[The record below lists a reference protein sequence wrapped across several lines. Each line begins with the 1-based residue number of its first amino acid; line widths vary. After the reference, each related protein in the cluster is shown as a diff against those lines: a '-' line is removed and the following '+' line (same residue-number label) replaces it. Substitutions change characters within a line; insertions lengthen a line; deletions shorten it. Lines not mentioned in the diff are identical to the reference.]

1 MTYTYSELLW
11 LFFLY
16 SFLGWILE
24 TITSAIK
31 HKHFANRGLVNL
43 PFCIL
48 YGSAAVFLSV
58 FGRDLDGIWLYIG
71 SVILATLFEWISG
84 HLIEK
89 IYRERWWDYSD
100 MHFNLDGYICLRM
113 SLIWGAL
120 GFVIMK
126 WGNVFALSLL
136 HLIPQ
141 TLGYVIVTTLS
152 LLLTLDIV
160 ATLVIISGKS
170 KDEARWIAVDNRFS
184 KISLQLGKWI
194 SNRVDNRIKKAY
206 PSSKKATIVSTE
218 TDISSSDLREA
229 VFAYGCTFHKI
240 VWLFIISAFLGDL
253 IETLYCRIA
262 GGVWMSRS
270 SVVWGPFS
278 IVWGLAIAA
287 ATALLHRYRNKS
299 DRFLFLVGTLLGGA
313 YEYVCSVFTELVFG
327 KVFWDYSTYPLNL
340 GGRINLLYCFFWGIA
355 AIIWMKHLYPK
366 ISGLIEKVPMKT
378 GKVIT
383 WIFVLFMSA
392 NMLVSGLAL
401 VRSTERANGIPATTT
416 WQQLMDEHYDD
427 ETLQRIYPNAVNTK

>member
-1 MTYTYSELLW
+1 MSYSYSELLW

-16 SFLGWILE
+16 SFFGWILE

-31 HKHFANRGLVNL
+31 HKHFVNRGLVNL

-48 YGSAAVFLSV
+48 YGSAAVFLCI
-58 FGRDLDGIWLYIG
+58 FGADLDGIWLYTG

-89 IYRERWWDYSD
+89 IYHERWWDYSG

-120 GFVIMK
+120 GFVMMK
-126 WGNVFALSLL
+126 WGNFFALSFLQ
-136 HLIPQ
+136 LIPH
-141 TLGYVIVTTLS
+141 TLKFIILTILS
-152 LLLTLDIV
+152 LLLILDIV
-160 ATLVIISGKS
+160 ATLVVIRGKS
-170 KDEARWIAVDNRFS
+170 KHTPHWLAVDGLLS
-184 KISLQLGKWI
+184 KISFQLEKWI
-194 SNRVDNRIKKAY
+194 FNHIDARIKKAY
-206 PSSKKATIVSTE
+206 PSRKRATIAATE
-218 TDISSSDLREA
+218 TASPVLDTAET
-229 VFAYGCTFHKI
+229 VFAYGCSFHEI
-240 VWLFIISAFLGDL
+240 MWLFVIGAFLGDL
-253 IETLYCRIA
+253 TETLYCRIA

-287 ATALLHRYRNKS
+287 ATVLLHRYRNKS
-299 DRFLFLVGTLLGGA
+299 DRFLFLVGTFLGGA

-327 KVFWDYSTYPLNL
+327 KVFWDYSTYPFNL
-340 GGRINLLYCFFWGIA
+340 GGRINLLYCFFWGFA
-355 AIIWMKHLYPK
+355 AIVWMKHLYPK

-378 GKVIT
+378 GKIIT
-383 WIFVLFMSA
+383 WIFVLFMST

-401 VRSTERANGIPATTT
+401 ARSTERANGVPATAA

-427 ETLQRIYPNAVNTK
+427 STLQKIYPNAVNTN